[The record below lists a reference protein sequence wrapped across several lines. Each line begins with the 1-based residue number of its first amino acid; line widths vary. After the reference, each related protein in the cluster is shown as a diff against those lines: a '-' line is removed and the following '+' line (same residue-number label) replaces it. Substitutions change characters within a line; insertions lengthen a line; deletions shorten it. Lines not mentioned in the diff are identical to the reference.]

1 MKRFVLVGL
10 SSIALSGA
18 TFLPATATA
27 PLVRSQN
34 NQMFF
39 SFNSPFISSSEIR
52 GENHLIRVMV
62 LGMSLQDVMVLVPPQ
77 MAKFRSITVADETGK
92 MIPAKIERVDRRVA
106 VVFNQPVI
114 SGKTIEINFSD
125 TDITMEEGEILLYS
139 VTAKQV
145 GLNAEI
151 PIGTARIQV
160 PPRN

>member
-1 MKRFVLVGL
+1 M
-10 SSIALSGA
+10 
-18 TFLPATATA
+18 
-27 PLVRSQN
+27 
-34 NQMFF
+34 
-39 SFNSPFISSSEIR
+39 
-52 GENHLIRVMV
+52 
-62 LGMSLQDVMVLVPPQ
+62 
-77 MAKFRSITVADETGK
+77 
-92 MIPAKIERVDRRVA
+92 
-106 VVFNQPVI
+106 FNQPVI